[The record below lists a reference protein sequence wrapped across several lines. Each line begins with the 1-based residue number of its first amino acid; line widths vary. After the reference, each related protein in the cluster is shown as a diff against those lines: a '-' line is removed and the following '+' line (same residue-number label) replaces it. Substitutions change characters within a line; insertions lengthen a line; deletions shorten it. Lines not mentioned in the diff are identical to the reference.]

1 MGPEMNPSLPSSL
14 LLFKN
19 NLDVIKI
26 ISNQWREK
34 LHKNNIFN
42 FKNLTRE
49 RVPNK
54 TLPPPKENITCFITL
69 PRDKWPLTFLF
80 CKTSYRAGH
89 WRSHVYDS
97 SIIHYSSQIKY
108 TENCLDPD
116 YLVFIVELKRGL
128 SESDDEEYFESRG
141 SVSNDF
147 IIFDNFG
154 S

>member
-97 SIIHYSSQIKY
+97 FIIHYSSQIKY
-108 TENCLDPD
+108 RKLSWPRLFSFYCGTETGFVRVRRWRIFWKSRICQQWF
-116 YLVFIVELKRGL
+116 Y
-128 SESDDEEYFESRG
+128 YFR
-141 SVSNDF
+141 
-147 IIFDNFG
+147 
-154 S
+154 